1 MTAGPVDRILAELCD
16 EPEGV
21 KFEHLIGRASTTR
34 DVAIQVCAMLEHEG
48 WAYEGKSGVWFA
60 TTKARAN
67 A

>member
-21 KFEHLIGRASTTR
+21 AFEHLIGRASTTR
-34 DVAIQVCAMLEHEG
+34 DVAVQVCAMLEHEG
-48 WAYEGKSGVWFA
+48 WVYEERGVWFA
-60 TTKARAN
+60 TEKAKAN